1 MLVKSAQV
9 ISVIAWMAG
18 LFYMPRLFV
27 YHDESDVV
35 EGKTAELFE
44 TMEYRL
50 YRFIMNPAMIAA
62 WVFGLW
68 MAFTPGI
75 IEWGSVWPYTK
86 AAGVVAM
93 TLFHFW
99 LGRRRKNFVA
109 GNNTVS
115 GRHYRMMN
123 EVPTLLMVVIVV
135 SVIIKPF

>member
-1 MLVKSAQV
+1 
-9 ISVIAWMAG
+9 
-18 LFYMPRLFV
+18 
-27 YHDESDVV
+27 
-35 EGKTAELFE
+35 
-44 TMEYRL
+44 
-50 YRFIMNPAMIAA
+50 
-62 WVFGLW
+62 
-68 MAFTPGI
+68 
-75 IEWGSVWPYTK
+75 GSVWPYTK

-109 GNNTVS
+109 GTNTVS